1 MIRFAIPL
9 LALAWAVPSVAQDPS
24 PDVMML
30 AQAHDRCMTTVAVRE
45 SHNEA
50 DDSVIFDHAV
60 AACADLDAQLQ
71 AAIRSSFNAQQSA
84 ELIAM
89 MDEQA
94 RTNFMQMLVQIRA
107 GRNARGGA
115 E

>member
-1 MIRFAIPL
+1 MRLAIPL
-9 LALAWAVPSVAQDPS
+9 LAFGWTFAASAAQDPS
-24 PDVMML
+24 PGLMAL

-45 SHNEA
+45 SHQET
-50 DDSVIFDHAV
+50 DDAVIFEHAV
-60 AACADLDAQLQ
+60 AACAELDAQLH
-71 AAIRSSFNAQQSA
+71 AAIRSNFTAQQSE

-94 RTNFMQMLVQIRA
+94 RPNFMQMLVQIRA
-107 GRNARGGA
+107 GRVARGAA